1 MIFVFSGKVIVFVQA
16 HSIFRGLSFDF
27 FLVPVVKTKSNSTI
41 EQLKCKCH
49 EKRDRLLVSKVQSI
63 FRFLSEIK
71 V

>member
-41 EQLKCKCH
+41 EQ
-49 EKRDRLLVSKVQSI
+49 
-63 FRFLSEIK
+63 
-71 V
+71 